1 MSLSFNVTMLRKRLQ
16 LLTAREIENQRRLET
31 YSRFAPLFDAL
42 DAYSSPADALRRLSV
57 LEKESG
63 KYEKNEK
70 KETRQQ
76 QIAMNDNDET
86 FLVFI
91 SKSTL
96 KTKSVFL
103 LNTQATSSKLNFL
116 IYIFNSFQDQRLQ
129 KQDKPKN
136 L

>member
-1 MSLSFNVTMLRKRLQ
+1 MLRKRLQ

-76 QIAMNDNDET
+76 QIAINE
-86 FLVFI
+86 
-91 SKSTL
+91 
-96 KTKSVFL
+96 
-103 LNTQATSSKLNFL
+103 
-116 IYIFNSFQDQRLQ
+116 QRLDISRTKQ
-129 KQDKPKN
+129 KKQDN
-136 L
+136 NRLQ

>member
-63 KYEKNEK
+63 KYEKNET